1 MLKVRNRLNQSLSI
15 GETTIPAGG
24 SIEVET
30 LDADMSRLEA
40 KGHIRVVREATK
52 ETAATKRAEAKTVQ
66 ALAESATVPATAP
79 PVEDPA
85 TAEGEKP
92 KEKK

>member
-24 SIEVET
+24 SIEVEK

-40 KGHIRVVREATK
+40 KGHIRVFREATK
-52 ETAATKRAEAKTVQ
+52 ETAATKKAETV
-66 ALAESATVPATAP
+66 AVAEPKSVPAAP
-79 PVEDPA
+79 VVPA